1 VTDQRD
7 QSSIETE
14 IAALRA
20 RFEQLRAQ
28 SEELQ
33 KRSEAMA
40 MSHGPR
46 APVGDLVSLADP
58 DRRAGGQAPMVEVP
72 IGSS

>member
-1 VTDQRD
+1 MDQRD

-20 RFEQLRAQ
+20 RSEQLRAQ

-33 KRSEAMA
+33 KRSESLAKKLA
-40 MSHGPR
+40 SADGATGPR
-46 APVGDLVSLADP
+46 S
-58 DRRAGGQAPMVEVP
+58 VEKA
-72 IGSS
+72 